1 MQKRNIIEIVGII
14 SVVGSLI
21 FVGVEIKQN
30 TSAVR
35 GATQQAVSSQVSEMY
50 RIISENERMADIM
63 NRAFKGATKADLSE
77 ADYVSF
83 RAFQMM
89 GLRRIENIYLQYK
102 NGLLTE
108 DAFKRIGMGIYR
120 TNLVREV
127 WDERRNHFE
136 KDFAKFFE
144 RLRDNE

>member
-1 MQKRNIIEIVGII
+1 MGSLVFVGIE
-14 SVVGSLI
+14 V
-21 FVGVEIKQN
+21 KQN

-50 RIISENERMADIM
+50 RIVSESERIAELI
-63 NRAFKGATKADLSE
+63 NRALKGASKSDLSE

-83 RAFQMM
+83 WNFQMM

-108 DAFKRIGMGIYR
+108 DAFSRIGMGIYR
-120 TNLVREV
+120 TKLVSEV
-127 WDERRNHFE
+127 WEERKGDFE
-136 KDFAKFFE
+136 KDFVIFFE
-144 RLRDNE
+144 ELRDGDQ

>member
-1 MQKRNIIEIVGII
+1 MQKRNIIEVFGII

-21 FVGVEIKQN
+21 FVGIEIKQN

-50 RIISENERMADIM
+50 RIVSESERMAELM
-63 NRAFKGATKADLSE
+63 NGALKGASKSDLSE
-77 ADYVSF
+77 SDYVSF
-83 RAFQMM
+83 WNFQMM

-108 DAFKRIGMGIYR
+108 DAFSRIGMGIYR
-120 TNLVREV
+120 TKLVREV
-127 WDERRNHFE
+127 WEERKGDFE
-136 KDFAKFFE
+136 KDFVIFFE
-144 RLRDNE
+144 NLRDNE